1 MTRKIPAEPS
11 EEQFHRIVF
20 SIWDFQQALSALT
33 FLAEECDL
41 TRMYSRVELRRFKCY
56 ETQSIISFARP
67 FVTSRSGIQLSAK
80 RIGVTFTPE
89 ERKHRNQ
96 ILLLRNKIVAH
107 SDTEEMHY
115 KVEALEYSESNSFK
129 APWFTF
135 DESLLLTE
143 NQRRDFESLLR
154 KLIKGLHEFAFQL
167 CKSNPERFEFYK
179 IPISVQKQD
188 V

>member
-1 MTRKIPAEPS
+1 MTRKIRAEPS

-33 FLAEECDL
+33 FLEEECDL
-41 TRMYSRVELRRFKCY
+41 TGMYSRVELRRFKCY

-115 KVEALEYSESNSFK
+115 KVETLEFSGKDSFK
-129 APWFTF
+129 APWFIF

-154 KLIKGLHEFAFQL
+154 KLINGLHEFAFQL

>member
-1 MTRKIPAEPS
+1 MTRKIPVEPS

-33 FLAEECDL
+33 FLEEECDL
-41 TRMYSRVELRRFKCY
+41 TQKYSRVELRRFKCY

-67 FVTSRSGIQLSAK
+67 FVASRSGIQLSAK
-80 RIGVTFTPE
+80 RVGVNLTSE
-89 ERKHRNQ
+89 EREHSNE

-115 KVEALEYSESNSFK
+115 KVQTLEFGGQNSIK
-129 APWFTF
+129 APVFIF
-135 DESLLLTE
+135 DEGLLLTGK
-143 NQRRDFESLLR
+143 QRRDFESLLR
-154 KLIKGLHEFAFQL
+154 KLIHGLHEFAFQL

-179 IPISVQKQD
+179 VPISGLNQD

>member
-33 FLAEECDL
+33 FLTDECDL
-41 TRMYSRVELRRFKCY
+41 TGMYSRVELRRFKCY

-80 RIGVTFTPE
+80 RIGINFTPE

-115 KVEALEYSESNSFK
+115 KVETLGFSGTNSFK
-129 APWFTF
+129 APWFIF

-143 NQRRDFESLLR
+143 NQRRDFESILR
-154 KLIKGLHEFAFQL
+154 KLIHGLHEFAFQL

>member
-41 TRMYSRVELRRFKCY
+41 TGMYSRVELRRFKCY

-115 KVEALEYSESNSFK
+115 KVETLEFSGTNSFN
-129 APWFTF
+129 APWFIF

-154 KLIKGLHEFAFQL
+154 KLINGLHEFAFQL